1 MTVLLIILLTTLVMI
16 SGLPVA
22 FGLIAV
28 ATIMLLLKD
37 VSLFMVTQNLLG
49 AIDNFVLVS
58 IPMFLFMS
66 NILLKGGVGRSLF
79 SATQAWVGHL
89 PGGLAIATLLSCG
102 VFSAING
109 SSVATAA
116 TIGSVAIPEM
126 SSRGYPQRFAVGM
139 VAAGGT
145 LGILIPPSI
154 PLIVYG
160 VITEQS
166 IGDLFLAGIGPGI
179 LLVILFGIYA
189 YVYAR
194 VTKTMA
200 ATPKASWPE
209 RISAT
214 RDALPVLV
222 LALAIVG
229 GIYGGIFTPTEAAAA
244 GVGLAI
250 LITKFWLK
258 TLTIK
263 GLWQSAKDALHTTVV
278 ILLVVAGAKLLSQ
291 AITIYQIPNEITAIV
306 SQTIAS
312 KEFFLVVMA
321 LILLA
326 VGCFLEPIS
335 IILIFVPVFM
345 PAVLHFGM
353 DPIFLGIFFVLMVEI
368 GLITPPIGLN
378 LFVIQSISKCD
389 FKTATMGA
397 IPFVI
402 IMLFG
407 TGILV
412 AAPWIALAIPFGGF

>member
-1 MTVLLIILLTTLVMI
+1 MTVLLIILFTTIVLI

-22 FGLIAV
+22 FGLIGV
-28 ATIMLLLKD
+28 ATVMLLFKD

-66 NILLKGGVGRSLF
+66 NILLKGGVGKSLF

-89 PGGLAIATLLSCG
+89 PGGLGIATLLSCG
-102 VFSAING
+102 VFAAING

-145 LGILIPPSI
+145 LGIMIPPSI

-166 IGDLFLAGIGPGI
+166 IGDLFLAGIGPGLLLI
-179 LLVILFGIYA
+179 LLFGVYA

-200 ATPKASWPE
+200 DSQKASWPE
-209 RISAT
+209 RIAAT
-214 RDALPVLV
+214 RESLPVLI
-222 LALAIVG
+222 LAFAIVG
-229 GIYGGIFTPTEAAAA
+229 GIYGGVFTPTEAAAA
-244 GVGLAI
+244 GVGLSL

-258 TLTIK
+258 TLTLD
-263 GLWQSAKDALHTTVV
+263 GVWQSAKDALHTTVV

-291 AITIYQIPNEITAIV
+291 AITIYQIPSEITALV

-312 KEFFLVVMA
+312 KELFYILMS

-335 IILIFVPVFM
+335 IILIFVPVFL
-345 PAVLHFGM
+345 PAAIHFGI

-378 LFVIQSISKCD
+378 LFVIQAISKCD
-389 FKTATMGA
+389 FKTVTMGSL
-397 IPFVI
+397 PFVF
-402 IMLFG
+402 IMLLG
-407 TGILV
+407 TVILI
-412 AAPWIALAIPFGGF
+412 AAPWITLGIPFGF

>member
-1 MTVLLIILLTTLVMI
+1 MTVLLIILFTTIVLI

-22 FGLIAV
+22 FGLIGV
-28 ATIMLLLKD
+28 ATVMLLLKD

-66 NILLKGGVGRSLF
+66 NILLKGGVGKSLF

-89 PGGLAIATLLSCG
+89 PGGLGIATILSCG
-102 VFSAING
+102 VFAAING

-145 LGILIPPSI
+145 LGIMIPPSI

-179 LLVILFGIYA
+179 LLIVSFGVYA

-200 ATPKASWPE
+200 KSEKASWPE
-209 RISAT
+209 RIAAT
-214 RDALPVLV
+214 RDSLPVLI
-222 LALAIVG
+222 LAFAIVG
-229 GIYGGIFTPTEAAAA
+229 GIYGGIFTPTEAAAV
-244 GVGLAI
+244 GVGLSL

-258 TLTIK
+258 ALTLDGI
-263 GLWQSAKDALHTTVV
+263 WQSAKDALHTTVV

-291 AITIYQIPNEITAIV
+291 AITIYQIPSEITALV

-312 KEFFLVVMA
+312 KEFFYILMS

-335 IILIFVPVFM
+335 IVLIFVPVFL
-345 PAVLHFGM
+345 PAAMHFGI

-378 LFVIQSISKCD
+378 LFVIQAISKCD
-389 FKTATMGA
+389 FKTVTTGSL
-397 IPFVI
+397 PFVF
-402 IMLFG
+402 IMLLA
-407 TGILV
+407 TIILI
-412 AAPWIALAIPFGGF
+412 AAPWITLGIPFGF

>member
-1 MTVLLIILLTTLVMI
+1 MTVLLIILLTTAVLI

-22 FGLIAV
+22 FGLIGV
-28 ATIMLLLKD
+28 ATVMLILKD

-66 NILLKGGVGRSLF
+66 NILLKGGVGKSLF

-89 PGGLAIATLLSCG
+89 PGGLGIATLLSCG
-102 VFSAING
+102 VFAAING

-145 LGILIPPSI
+145 LGIMIPPSI

-166 IGDLFLAGIGPGI
+166 IGDLFLAGVGPGLLLI
-179 LLVILFGIYA
+179 LLFGVYA

-200 ATPKASWPE
+200 KTAKASWSE
-209 RISAT
+209 RLAAT
-214 RDALPVLV
+214 RESLPVLI
-222 LALAIVG
+222 LAFAIVG
-229 GIYGGIFTPTEAAAA
+229 GIYGGVFTPTEAAAA
-244 GVGLAI
+244 GVGLSL

-258 TLTIK
+258 TLTLDGI
-263 GLWQSAKDALHTTVV
+263 WQSAKDALHTTVV

-291 AITIYQIPNEITAIV
+291 AITIYQIPNEITALV

-312 KEFFLVVMA
+312 KELFYILMS

-335 IILIFVPVFM
+335 IILIFVPVFL
-345 PAVLHFGM
+345 PAAIHFGI

-378 LFVIQSISKCD
+378 LFVIQAISKCD
-389 FKTATMGA
+389 FKTVTMGSL
-397 IPFVI
+397 PFVF

-407 TGILV
+407 TVILIAV
-412 AAPWIALAIPFGGF
+412 PWITLGIPFGF

>member
-1 MTVLLIILLTTLVMI
+1 MTVLLIILFTTIVLI

-22 FGLIAV
+22 FGLIGV
-28 ATIMLLLKD
+28 ATVMLLLKD

-66 NILLKGGVGRSLF
+66 NILLKGGVGKSLF

-89 PGGLAIATLLSCG
+89 PGGLGIATILSCG
-102 VFSAING
+102 VFAAING

-145 LGILIPPSI
+145 LGIMIPPSI

-179 LLVILFGIYA
+179 LLIVSFGVYA
-189 YVYAR
+189 HVYAR

-200 ATPKASWPE
+200 KSEKASWPE
-209 RISAT
+209 RIAAT
-214 RDALPVLV
+214 RDSLPVLI
-222 LALAIVG
+222 LAFAIVG
-229 GIYGGIFTPTEAAAA
+229 GIYGGIFTPTEAAAV
-244 GVGLAI
+244 GVGLSL

-258 TLTIK
+258 ALTLDRI
-263 GLWQSAKDALHTTVV
+263 WQSAKDALHTTVV

-291 AITIYQIPNEITAIV
+291 AITIYQIPSEITALV

-312 KEFFLVVMA
+312 KEFFYILMS

-335 IILIFVPVFM
+335 IVLIFVPVFL
-345 PAVLHFGM
+345 PAAMHFGI

-378 LFVIQSISKCD
+378 LFVIQAISKCD
-389 FKTATMGA
+389 FKTVTTGSL
-397 IPFVI
+397 PFVF
-402 IMLFG
+402 IMLLA
-407 TGILV
+407 TIILI
-412 AAPWIALAIPFGGF
+412 AAPWITLGIPFGF

>member
-1 MTVLLIILLTTLVMI
+1 MTVLLIILFTTIVLI

-22 FGLIAV
+22 FGLIGV
-28 ATIMLLLKD
+28 ATVMLLLKD

-66 NILLKGGVGRSLF
+66 NILLKGGVGKSLF

-89 PGGLAIATLLSCG
+89 PGGLGIATILSCG
-102 VFSAING
+102 VFAAING

-145 LGILIPPSI
+145 LGIMIPPSI

-179 LLVILFGIYA
+179 LLIVSFGVYA

-200 ATPKASWPE
+200 KSEKASWPE
-209 RISAT
+209 RIAAT
-214 RDALPVLV
+214 RDSLPVLI
-222 LALAIVG
+222 LAFAIVG
-229 GIYGGIFTPTEAAAA
+229 GIYGGIFTPTEAAAV
-244 GVGLAI
+244 GVGLSL

-258 TLTIK
+258 ALTLDRI
-263 GLWQSAKDALHTTVV
+263 WQSAKDALHTTVV

-291 AITIYQIPNEITAIV
+291 AITIYQIPSEITALV

-312 KEFFLVVMA
+312 KEFFYILMS

-335 IILIFVPVFM
+335 IVLIFVPVFL
-345 PAVLHFGM
+345 PAAMHFGI

-378 LFVIQSISKCD
+378 LFVIQAISKCD
-389 FKTATMGA
+389 FKTVTTGSL
-397 IPFVI
+397 PFVF
-402 IMLFG
+402 IMLLA
-407 TGILV
+407 TIILI
-412 AAPWIALAIPFGGF
+412 AAPWITLGIPFGF

>member
-1 MTVLLIILLTTLVMI
+1 MTVILIILLTTVVLI

-22 FGLIAV
+22 FGLISV

-37 VSLFMVTQNLLG
+37 VSPFMVSQNLLG

-66 NILLKGGVGRSLF
+66 NILLKGGVGKSLF
-79 SATQAWVGHL
+79 SAMQAWVGHL
-89 PGGLAIATLLSCG
+89 PGGLGIATLLSCG
-102 VFSAING
+102 VFAAING

-145 LGILIPPSI
+145 LGIMIPPSI
-154 PLIVYG
+154 PLIIYG

-179 LLVILFGIYA
+179 LLIILFGIYA

-194 VTKTMA
+194 MTKTMA
-200 ATPKASWPE
+200 KSDKASWSE
-209 RISAT
+209 RIAAT
-214 RDALPVLV
+214 RESLPVLI
-222 LALAIVG
+222 LAFTIVG

-244 GVGLAI
+244 GVGLSL

-258 TLTIK
+258 TLTLE
-263 GLWQSAKDALHTTVV
+263 GLWQSAKDALQTTVV

-291 AITIYQIPNEITAIV
+291 AITIYQIPSEITALV

-312 KEFFLVVMA
+312 KEFFYILMS

-335 IILIFVPVFM
+335 IILIFVPVFL
-345 PAVLHFGM
+345 PGAIYFGI

-378 LFVIQSISKCD
+378 LFVIQAISKCD
-389 FKTATMGA
+389 FKTVTMGSL
-397 IPFVI
+397 PYVI
-402 IMLFG
+402 IMLIG
-407 TGILV
+407 AVILV
-412 AAPWIALAIPFGGF
+412 AVPWITLGIPFGF

>member
-1 MTVLLIILLTTLVMI
+1 MTVLLIILFTTIVLI

-22 FGLIAV
+22 FGLIGV
-28 ATIMLLLKD
+28 ATVMLLLKD

-66 NILLKGGVGRSLF
+66 NILLKGGVGKSLF

-89 PGGLAIATLLSCG
+89 PGGLGIATILSCG
-102 VFSAING
+102 VFAAING

-145 LGILIPPSI
+145 LGIMIPPSI

-179 LLVILFGIYA
+179 LLIVSFGVYA

-200 ATPKASWPE
+200 KSEKASWPE
-209 RISAT
+209 RIAAT
-214 RDALPVLV
+214 RDSLPVLI
-222 LALAIVG
+222 LAFAIVG
-229 GIYGGIFTPTEAAAA
+229 GIYGGIFTPTEAAAV
-244 GVGLAI
+244 GVGLSL

-258 TLTIK
+258 ALTLD

-291 AITIYQIPNEITAIV
+291 AITIYQIPSEITALV

-312 KEFFLVVMA
+312 KEFFYILMS

-335 IILIFVPVFM
+335 IVLIFVPVFL
-345 PAVLHFGM
+345 PAAMHFGI

-378 LFVIQSISKCD
+378 LFVIQAISKCD
-389 FKTATMGA
+389 FKTVTTGSL
-397 IPFVI
+397 PFVF
-402 IMLFG
+402 IMLLA
-407 TGILV
+407 TIILI
-412 AAPWIALAIPFGGF
+412 AAPWITLGIPFGF